1 MKTIIIDDRKERKH
15 QHWNNEKKA
24 LAEMLCQKG
33 LLEICEEL
41 EGLDKLEECS
51 IIAIHESY
59 LKETDQREVVINYAK
74 EKQKLLVLFSGG
86 ITHNGLYE
94 SGRLLKI
101 NSADFYLK
109 VLSFISDNASEHDEL
124 LLLRFLYGSNW
135 RLPLLLRYK
144 NLIWMYGNVD
154 DIDPENDDFSEE
166 EEIRTLLFPGAD
178 ALSVEWI
185 NDQLKKYREAAL

>member
-15 QHWNNEKKA
+15 QHWNDDEESS
-24 LAEMLCQKG
+24 AELLCQKG
-33 LLEICEEL
+33 LLEIREEL
-41 EGLDKLEECS
+41 ESYDKLEEYS
-51 IIAIHESY
+51 TIAIHESY
-59 LKETDQREVVINYAK
+59 LKETNQHETMIKYAK
-74 EKQKLLVLFSGG
+74 EKQKFLVLFSGS

-109 VLSFISDNASEHDEL
+109 VLSFISDNVEEPDEL
-124 LLLRFLYGSNW
+124 LLLRFVYGSNW

-185 NDQLKKYREAAL
+185 DNQLKKYREGA